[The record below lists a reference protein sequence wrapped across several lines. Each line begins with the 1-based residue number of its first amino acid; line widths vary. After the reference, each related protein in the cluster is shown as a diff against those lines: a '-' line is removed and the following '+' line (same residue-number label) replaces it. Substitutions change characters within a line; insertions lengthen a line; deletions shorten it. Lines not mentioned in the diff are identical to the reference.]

1 MKHRLNRAGTRGSG
15 VLTAACLGLAGCA
28 FQLDYPLV
36 TEAVLSVSGHKV
48 SVESLYCNVDGSVV
62 AAGYTDSLTNLEG
75 VAFFSA
81 DRGANWRQASVV
93 PPASGVPLSLLALP
107 HRRDADSL
115 YLSGYR
121 HGQTLLSGVMTFA
134 YEPAPWWTTSD
145 LGQSWHRTEALLP
158 RARTRVIFARM
169 PTVITVDRIGTL
181 ATMVD
186 DQHDG
191 LVLLR
196 STDGGVTW
204 NRQLLPALV
213 HYGSMVSD
221 GAGLVVVT
229 GRSTQ
234 DRGVI
239 HWSSDSGTTWAESR
253 LLTTATFPFRL
264 PAALRLYRS
273 PAGALIAFNNDH
285 LGKGKSSTWFFRSVD
300 EGRTWTFVQGI
311 NRLGRIVG
319 ISGDARGRMIAVT
332 EWAHV
337 LLSDDGGATWRQGL
351 NPIVAKTE
359 LGASNVISSPEG
371 VVLATLDRATFIRS
385 TDRGDTWRAV
395 DSQLPDRQFVLDAHC
410 TDDKGLIVIAGSG
423 GMVTRS
429 TDWGVTWQR
438 GRVN

>member
-1 MKHRLNRAGTRGSG
+1 MKSRLNRAGTCGRV
-15 VLTAACLGLAGCA
+15 VLTAACLGLAACA

-36 TEAVLSVSGHKV
+36 SEAVLAVSGYKV
-48 SVESLYCNVDGSVV
+48 GVQSLYCNADGSVI

-75 VAFFSA
+75 VAFFSG
-81 DRGANWRQASVV
+81 DRGATWRQASVV
-93 PPASGVPLSLLALP
+93 PPAAGVPLSLLVLP
-107 HRRDADSL
+107 HRRDADFL

-134 YEPAPWWTTSD
+134 YEPAPWWTTVD
-145 LGQSWHRTEALLP
+145 RGQSWHRTEALLP
-158 RARTRVIFARM
+158 RSKTRVTFAGM
-169 PTVITVDRIGTL
+169 PVVITVDRMGTL
-181 ATMVD
+181 VTTVD

-196 STDGGVTW
+196 STDAGVTW
-204 NRQLLPALV
+204 SRQLLPALA

-221 GAGLVVVT
+221 GTGLVVVT

-239 HWSSDSGTTWAESR
+239 HWSADSGATWAESR
-253 LLTTATFPFRL
+253 LLTTTTFPFRF
-264 PAALRLYRS
+264 PGALRLYRS

-285 LGKGKSSTWFFRSVD
+285 LGKGKSATWFFRSVD
-300 EGRTWTFVQGI
+300 EGRTWVFVLGFS
-311 NRLGRIVG
+311 RLGRIAG
-319 ISGDARGRMIAVT
+319 ISGDASGRMIAVT

-337 LLSDDGGATWRQGL
+337 LLSDDGGATWRQGF

-385 TDRGDTWRAV
+385 TDRGETWQAV
-395 DSQLPDRQFVLDAHC
+395 DSQLPDRQFVLDTHC
-410 TDDKGLIVIAGSG
+410 IDDNGLIVIAGSG

-429 TDWGVTWQR
+429 TDWGATWQR
-438 GRVN
+438 GQVN